1 MVSSRS
7 PTARRAATVVATLLL
22 GVAVVWWLKAEHT
35 QRESIHVARAFIS
48 HVEARQFAQAHEL
61 TTKSGYVGATA
72 AELQEVSRR
81 EMCRVARVVGTSP
94 HQSNGNRLR
103 RWALGRE
110 IEVPEV
116 SVEFEGSCL
125 LRVTV
130 RRINGSQWRVSRFTR
145 HAG

>member
-1 MVSSRS
+1 MGSSRS
-7 PTARRAATVVATLLL
+7 PTARRAAIVATLLL
-22 GVAVVWWLKAEHT
+22 SVGVVWWLKAEHA
-35 QRESIHVARAFIS
+35 QRESIQVAWTFIG
-48 HVEARQFAQAHEL
+48 HVEAKQFAQAHEL

-72 AELQEVSRR
+72 AELEEVSRR

-94 HQSNGNRLR
+94 PQSNGNRLR

-110 IEVPEV
+110 VEVPEV
-116 SVEFEGSCL
+116 SVEFEGSRL

-130 RRINGSQWRVSRFTR
+130 RRMNGSQWRVSRFAR

>member
-1 MVSSRS
+1 MGSSSSRS
-7 PTARRAATVVATLLL
+7 AHRAAVAATLLL
-22 GVAVVWWLKAEHT
+22 GVGVVWWLKAEHT
-35 QRESIHVARAFIS
+35 QRESIRVAQAFIG

-72 AELQEVSRR
+72 AKLEEVSKR
-81 EMCRVARVVGTSP
+81 ETCRAARVVGTSP
-94 HQSNGNRLR
+94 PQSNGNRLR

-110 IEVPEV
+110 VDVPEV

-130 RRINGSQWRVSRFTR
+130 RRMSGSQWRVSKFAS